1 MSERTVVALSTPP
14 GESAIAVVRMS
25 GEEAPII
32 LARMAPEAE
41 AWESHTTH
49 KAIIKDSAGETVD
62 EVLAVIMRKPDSY
75 TGENVVEI
83 SCHGSV
89 QVVTAVIER
98 ALELGAELAGPGEFT
113 KRAFLNGKMD
123 LAQAEAVA
131 DLISS
136 ETRLQSRVALEH
148 LRGGLSERIRIM
160 ERKLLEQLSLVEV
173 SIDFSQEEIEP
184 YSPEKLA
191 GVAGEIEAG
200 MRDLIDSGIPGRKLR
215 QGIRVTLSGPRNA
228 GKSSIYNTLLG
239 EERAIVSHIP
249 GTTRDIL
256 RERIHIKGFTYFLE
270 DTAGLGD
277 TGCEVEAKGISAG
290 MRAAG
295 AADMVIFVLDGSRKP
310 PRQEIERARNIQ
322 IERHVIVLNKKDLGL
337 RISGEKAA
345 ELIGAGRVIEVSAV
359 TGEGLD
365 KLKEWIYQNTV
376 SPGVSRV
383 MSERIAVN
391 SRQREALAR
400 AKDAL
405 ARMENAIFEGEG
417 AEILAVELREAINEC
432 GKITGRSV
440 EDDLLD
446 NIFKNFCIGK

>member
-1 MSERTVVALSTPP
+1 MVALSTPP

-25 GEEAPII
+25 GDEAPGI
-32 LARMAPEAE
+32 LARMAPETE
-41 AWESHTTH
+41 AWESHATH
-49 KAIIKDSAGETVD
+49 KAIITDGSGEPID

-75 TGENVVEI
+75 TGEDVVEI
-83 SCHGSV
+83 SCHGST

-98 ALELGAELAGPGEFT
+98 ALELGAEVAGPGEFT
-113 KRAFLNGKMD
+113 RRAFLNGKMD

-148 LRGGLSERIRIM
+148 LRGGLSKKIRKM
-160 ERKLLEQLSLVEV
+160 ERKLLEQLALVEV

-184 YSPEKLA
+184 YSTEKL
-191 GVAGEIEAG
+191 VEATG
-200 MRDLIDSGIPGRKLR
+200 GIRAQMKELIDSGIPGRKLR

-256 RERIHIKGFTYFLE
+256 RERIHIKGFTCFLE
-270 DTAGLGD
+270 DTAGLAD

-295 AADMVIFVLDGSRKP
+295 DADMVVFVLDGSRRP
-310 PRQEIERARNIQ
+310 EPGEIERARK
-322 IERHVIVLNKKDLGL
+322 IERQRHIIVLNKKDLGL
-337 RISGEKAA
+337 AISGEKAA
-345 ELIGAGRVIEVSAV
+345 ELIGAGSVIEVSAV
-359 TGEGLD
+359 TGKGLD
-365 KLKEWIYQNTV
+365 MLKEWIYQNTV
-376 SPGVSRV
+376 SSGVSRV
-383 MSERIAVN
+383 MRERIAVN
-391 SRQREALAR
+391 SRQREALGR
-400 AKDAL
+400 AEDAL
-405 ARMENAIFEGEG
+405 ARVEAEISRGAG
-417 AEILAVELREAINEC
+417 AEILAVELREAISAC
-432 GKITGRSV
+432 GSITGRSV

-446 NIFKNFCIGK
+446 NIFESFCIGK